1 MEHVQLWELALSVVV
16 ILIGWGVKALIG
28 AKWSGA
34 MEDQLFSAISA
45 AAQRAKDKF
54 LDEIALARALDTD
67 GGATVTPAE
76 LSAARARALEY
87 VWDSLQ
93 GPALD
98 YAKTRGADFIKGMI
112 GGTLD
117 KILDRSG
124 IKIAAVEGPKAAEGP
139 KS

>member
-1 MEHVQLWELALSVVV
+1 MQNVQLWELALSVVV
-16 ILIGWGVKALIG
+16 IIVGWGVKALIG

-34 MEDQLFSAISA
+34 MEDQLFTAVSA

-54 LDEIALARALDTD
+54 LDEIARAREEASE
-67 GGATVTPAE
+67 GGAVVTPAE
-76 LSAARARALEY
+76 LSAARAAALNF
-87 VWDSLQ
+87 VFSSLQ

-98 YAKTRGADFIKGMI
+98 YAKTRGADFVKGLI

-124 IKIAAVEGPKAAEGP
+124 IKVAASAPAEP

>member
-1 MEHVQLWELALSVVV
+1 MQNPQLWEIVLSVVV
-16 ILIGWGVKALIG
+16 ILVGIGAKALIG

-34 MEDQLFSAISA
+34 MEDQLFTAISA

-54 LDEIALARALDTD
+54 VDEI
-67 GGATVTPAE
+67 
-76 LSAARARALEY
+76 ARARADDSDGGTVVTVEELSRARQAAFDY
-87 VWDSLQ
+87 VLDSLK

-98 YAKTRGADFIKGMI
+98 YAKTRGADFVKGLI

-124 IKIAAVEGPKAAEGP
+124 IKVAAVAPEAKT
-139 KS
+139 

>member
-1 MEHVQLWELALSVVV
+1 MQNVQLWELILSVVV
-16 ILIGWGVKALIG
+16 ILVGWGVRALIG

-34 MEDQLFSAISA
+34 MEDQLFTAISA

-54 LDEIALARALDTD
+54 LEELARAREAESD
-67 GGATVTPAE
+67 GGAVVTPAE
-76 LSAARARALEY
+76 LSVARQAALDY
-87 VWDSLQ
+87 VLGSLK

-98 YAKTRGADFIKGMI
+98 YAKTRGADFIKGLI

-124 IKIAAVEGPKAAEGP
+124 IKVATPEAKAAT
-139 KS
+139 S